1 MFWMSLLAI
10 FSNFTCFLLCCAILI
25 LSCMQEHFH
34 LAEGV
39 SIKAA
44 NIFFN
49 KAVRKVIKEVVKH
62 ARLVSTALYYTKV
75 LYHSL

>member
-1 MFWMSLLAI
+1 MFWVSVLAI

-25 LSCMQEHFH
+25 LSCMQKYFH

-39 SIKAA
+39 SLEMA

-49 KAVRKVIKEVVKH
+49 KAVQKVIKDAVKH
-62 ARLVSTALYYTKV
+62 ACLISVVLYYSRV